1 MPIEIYV
8 VNPTFFYNWIYLK
21 YIEKW

>member
-8 VNPTFFYNWIYLK
+8 VSPIHFYNWIYLK